1 MRLNLLVRLSFV
13 RMCVVV
19 AFLTFVS
26 GSELEEARKK
36 FQEEI
41 SGVRNLRLA
50 ITSALERLR
59 LESDT
64 LQREEA
70 ALRTHEQLIAASY
83 ERLKEKESNYNQ
95 KGKNCFSHFLFSIY
109 TDVFSFFLSSSIVQA
124 VVDESKRAV
133 IAADNRRE
141 SAAVS

>member
-1 MRLNLLVRLSFV
+1 M
-13 RMCVVV
+13 
-19 AFLTFVS
+19 
-26 GSELEEARKK
+26 EEARKK

-70 ALRTHEQLIAASY
+70 ALRAHEERVGASFD
-83 ERLKEKESNYNQ
+83 RLKEKESNYKE
-95 KGKNCFSHFLFSIY
+95 KGKYYFSHFLFSTY
-109 TDVFSFFLSSSIVQA
+109 TEVFLSFPLQQFKPSSMKVSALSSPPITDA
-124 VVDESKRAV
+124 RAQRSAETLHSCV
-133 IAADNRRE
+133 NRGVRH
-141 SAAVS
+141 SVKPTL

>member
-1 MRLNLLVRLSFV
+1 M
-13 RMCVVV
+13 
-19 AFLTFVS
+19 
-26 GSELEEARKK
+26 EEARKK

-70 ALRTHEQLIAASY
+70 ALRAHEERVGASF
-83 ERLKEKESNYNQ
+83 ERLKEKESNYKE
-95 KGKNCFSHFLFSIY
+95 KGKGLFQPFPFLYSHRG
-109 TDVFSFFLSSSIVQA
+109 FSFFPLQQFKPSSMKVSALSSPPITDA
-124 VVDESKRAV
+124 RAQRSAETLHSCV
-133 IAADNRRE
+133 NRGVRQC
-141 SAAVS
+141 VKPTL

>member
-1 MRLNLLVRLSFV
+1 MLVRLSYRV
-13 RMCVVV
+13 CVV

-41 SGVRNLRLA
+41 SGVQNLRLA

-64 LQREEA
+64 LQREES
-70 ALRTHEQLIAASY
+70 ALRAHEELVVASF
-83 ERLKEKESNYNQ
+83 ERLKEKESNYKE
-95 KGKNCFSHFLFSIY
+95 KGTNYFSHFLFSIY
-109 TDVFSFFLSSSIVQA
+109 TEVFFLSLLFNSS
-124 VVDESKRAV
+124 S
-133 IAADNRRE
+133 RRRRK
-141 SAAVS
+141 